1 MYEAGPCGFGI
12 YRHLTGR
19 GEDCV
24 VVSPSMIPKR
34 SGDRVKTDRR
44 DSQMLARLHRAG
56 ELRAIYVPDD
66 TDEAM
71 RDLVRARED
80 AVAVGT
86 QAKYRLKAFLLR
98 QGRRYPGR
106 EGWTLPYRRWLT
118 DLSFPSAA
126 QHIALQEYRDTI
138 DETERRIERL
148 TEQLRQ
154 LAPTWRWAPVVAAL
168 QALRGVSFVTAV
180 ALVGRTRR
188 PDALRPSA
196 RADGVS
202 RDSCRRNIRVG
213 PVCDAAPSPR
223 PAIHTSA
230 DLLAEAAWAYQG
242 IPRIGR
248 QHAYR
253 QEALPKV
260 VCDIAWKA
268 QLRLTTRFRRLV
280 ARGKAK
286 PKVATA
292 IARELT
298 GFIWAIAQE
307 VSPAPQ

>member
-1 MYEAGPCGFGI
+1 MGNRSMFVGMDVHKETIDVSIAEGARDGEVRHYGVIASDLEPLDKVVRALRAPDRRLHFVYEAGPCGFGI
-12 YRHLTGR
+12 HRHLTAR
-19 GEDCV
+19 GEECV

-44 DSQMLARLHRAG
+44 DSQMLARLDRPG
-56 ELRAIYVPDD
+56 EFARIYIPDAA
-66 TDEAM
+66 DEAM
-71 RDLVRARED
+71 RELVRARED
-80 AVAVGT
+80 AVVVGT

-118 DLSFPSAA
+118 DLSFPSELMAY
-126 QHIALQEYRDTI
+126 LGLVPSEYSSGPSV
-138 DETERRIERL
+138 RRGAI
-148 TEQLRQ
+148 TK
-154 LAPTWRWAPVVAAL
+154 AGNPHV
-168 QALRGVSFVTAV
+168 
-180 ALVGRTRR
+180 RR
-188 PDALRPSA
+188 
-196 RADGVS
+196 
-202 RDSCRRNIRVG
+202 
-213 PVCDAAPSPR
+213 
-223 PAIHTSA
+223 
-230 DLLAEAAWAYQG
+230 LLAEAAWAYQG

-268 QLRLTTRFRRLV
+268 QLRLTTRFKRLI

-292 IARELT
+292 IARELS
-298 GFIWAIAQE
+298 GFIWAIARE
-307 VSPAPQ
+307 VSPTPR